1 MLSLLNTRIQ
11 SMVRELKSHK
21 PHGMADT
28 HTKTE
33 KEVCNLREQTEDVT
47 ECIKLIELASKKN
60 LTR

>member
-33 KEVCNLREQTEDVT
+33 KEVCNLREQTEDAT
-47 ECIKLIELASKKN
+47 ENKMIGWHY
-60 LTR
+60 